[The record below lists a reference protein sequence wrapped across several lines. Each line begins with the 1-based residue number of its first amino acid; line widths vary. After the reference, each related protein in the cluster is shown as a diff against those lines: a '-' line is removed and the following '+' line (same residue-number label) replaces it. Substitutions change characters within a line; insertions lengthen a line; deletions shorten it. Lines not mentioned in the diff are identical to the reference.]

1 MKIGKYCAI
10 LGNALGTHK
19 LDQLVNSR
27 PLATL
32 PFDGKY
38 RLIDFQLSNLVNAGI
53 TNICGVFS
61 QKNVPSVLDH
71 IRTGREWGLNSL
83 LNHFFVGFYSNDDIG
98 ETVTDSTYYPQL
110 LTFLRRSHSVYTVFS
125 TADVLCNINLE
136 QLIHVHE
143 VNQRNMSVVYKKMP
157 KEQRLFVN
165 CSG

>member
-1 MKIGKYCAI
+1 MKTAKYCAI
-10 LGNALGTHK
+10 LGNALGTHN
-19 LDQLVNSR
+19 LGQLVDSR

-83 LNHFFVGFYSNDDIG
+83 M
-98 ETVTDSTYYPQL
+98 
-110 LTFLRRSHSVYTVFS
+110 
-125 TADVLCNINLE
+125 LCL
-136 QLIHVHE
+136 
-143 VNQRNMSVVYKKMP
+143 
-157 KEQRLFVN
+157 QRLFTRE
-165 CSG
+165 SKSFGILSF

>member
-98 ETVTDSTYYPQL
+98 ETVTD
-110 LTFLRRSHSVYTVFS
+110 
-125 TADVLCNINLE
+125 
-136 QLIHVHE
+136 
-143 VNQRNMSVVYKKMP
+143 
-157 KEQRLFVN
+157 
-165 CSG
+165 